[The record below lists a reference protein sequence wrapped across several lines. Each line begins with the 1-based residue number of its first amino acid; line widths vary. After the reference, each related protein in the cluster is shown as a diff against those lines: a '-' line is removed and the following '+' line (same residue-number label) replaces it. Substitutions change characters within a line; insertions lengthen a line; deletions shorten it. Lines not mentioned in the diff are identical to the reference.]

1 MMQVIL
7 SSLHLLNLNCNGTS
21 IDRAEEHHIK
31 EHRISIGN
39 CKIDEAPGAS
49 FTNIS

>member
-7 SSLHLLNLNCNGTS
+7 SSLHLPKLNRNGTS

-31 EHRISIGN
+31 EHHISIDN

-49 FTNIS
+49 VTNRH